1 MIMPDWLTHAF
12 SSDAEIALDDAAV
25 RLVAALALG
34 CCVALIHRWTRGAGT
49 DRRFV
54 ATLVLLT
61 VLLAVTTIVIG
72 NNVARAFSIVGAL
85 SIVRFRTVVE
95 DTRDTAFVI
104 CAVAMGLAV
113 GAGYMTVPILAL
125 VVVAVAAKSFGS
137 TPRGCDGAPV
147 VAFRLVVRVTP
158 EFAQLDALQCEITS
172 ASRSR
177 ELLGIESSRGG
188 TASKRT
194 YQVGLAGEEN
204 AGALIQRLGAID
216 GVLSV
221 EVIRDGR

>member
-1 MIMPDWLTHAF
+1 MPDWLTHAF
-12 SSDAEIALDDAAV
+12 SSDADIALGDAAV
-25 RLVAALALG
+25 RLVVALAMG
-34 CCVALIHRWTRGAGT
+34 CGVALIHRWTRGAGT

-113 GAGYMTVPILAL
+113 GAGYLIIPALAL
-125 VVVAVAAKSFGS
+125 VVIAVAAKSFGS
-137 TPRGCDGAPV
+137 NPRGGDGALV
-147 VAFRLVVRVTP
+147 VAYRLVVRVTP
-158 EFAQLDALQCEITS
+158 DFAQLDALQREISS

-194 YQVGLAGEEN
+194 YQIGLAGEEN

-221 EVIRDGR
+221 EVIREGR